1 MGNWL
6 LTVQG
11 AHGILA
17 PEMLEEAVWK
27 SLEPFLE
34 TGPLGELE
42 TGMACKEIHNQATV
56 HMDSQKLH
64 RIQQGIGW
72 QQHGPAEI
80 YAY

>member
-17 PEMLEEAVWK
+17 PEVLEEAVWK
-27 SLEPFLE
+27 SLEPFQE
-34 TGPLGELE
+34 TGPLVGPE
-42 TGMACKEIHNQATV
+42 TGMAYKEIHIQANV

-72 QQHGPAEI
+72 
-80 YAY
+80 